1 MALRTFLDP
10 TYIEHEVLGET
21 RRFYPARLKTAF
33 KLKSV
38 GRPLARAFSTLF
50 SDTSADNGK
59 IYKDMRGEDGT
70 MGSETVIE
78 PMSIE
83 MARMRHEQRAQAIED
98 MIHQF
103 TDDKNARL
111 VAEII
116 LDSLR
121 DEYTWKQSEANEN
134 RVLIDEASISQ
145 IVDELDLSAFM
156 DLLKGVAL
164 ANKEV
169 FGPMGEKMAQAVKG
183 ARIQGMDGSDLS
195 QEAPQTAG

>member
-10 TYIEHEVLGET
+10 TYIEHEVLGEI

-121 DEYTWKQSEANEN
+121 DEYTWKQSEVNEN